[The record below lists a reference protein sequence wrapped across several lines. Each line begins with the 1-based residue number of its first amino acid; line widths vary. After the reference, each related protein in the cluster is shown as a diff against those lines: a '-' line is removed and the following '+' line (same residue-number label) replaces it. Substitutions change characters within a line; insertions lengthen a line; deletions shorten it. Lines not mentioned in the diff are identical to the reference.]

1 MSIDRD
7 SLDSMLISRCGQT
20 SAELGFDDDMLD
32 AGWMGFDT
40 LGDFVTRLDNE
51 FFLISRCEQEV
62 EGIRRHWTDRHTRR
76 NSHVRT

>member
-1 MSIDRD
+1 
-7 SLDSMLISRCGQT
+7 
-20 SAELGFDDDMLD
+20 MLD